1 MLHAK
6 CILFSDKMA
15 ALIETVKKESGSLL
29 EIWEIFKDFELQC
42 FTTEE
47 QSFKD
52 FHVAWRMR

>member
-1 MLHAK
+1 MHS
-6 CILFSDKMA
+6 ILFSDKMA

-47 QSFKD
+47 QSFTD
-52 FHVAWRMR
+52 FHVGWRTR